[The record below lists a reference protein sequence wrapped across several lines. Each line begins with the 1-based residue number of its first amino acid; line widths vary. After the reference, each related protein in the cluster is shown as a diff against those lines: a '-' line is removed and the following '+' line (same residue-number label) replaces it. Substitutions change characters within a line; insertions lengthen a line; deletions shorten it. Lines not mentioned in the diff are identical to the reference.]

1 MMTEIMAFSTGR
13 KPQDVLGMFSSWCY
27 LTPMAW
33 KEARRA
39 TGDEQ
44 VGAGRRRG
52 RGAVSNATGRFEP
65 ERREQFDDGWDSLDD
80 LEPFKTEIR
89 EETVKTI
96 IAFNES
102 PDIGFDRSI
111 NTYRGCEHGCIYCY
125 ARPSHA
131 YWGYSAGLDFETK
144 LTAKANAVEALE
156 RELSKPGYSPAAIML
171 GANTDVYQP
180 IERARKLTRGILEI
194 LDKYSHPVA
203 IVTKSVLV
211 LRDLDILSRMAA
223 RELVKVAISV
233 TTLDRR
239 LARKMEPR
247 ASTPEKR
254 IEAIRQLS
262 AARVPVAVMAAPL
275 IPAVNDHEL
284 ERILKTAAEAGA
296 VEAAYVLLRLPLEIS
311 PLFQEWLEANFPGRA
326 RRVMSLVRS
335 MRGGKD
341 YVSRFGERQ
350 RGTGPYAEQI
360 GARFEAALK
369 RYGLNKRHLRL
380 RTDLFNGHKPAQLSL
395 F

>member
-1 MMTEIMAFSTGR
+1 
-13 KPQDVLGMFSSWCY
+13 
-27 LTPMAW
+27 MAW

-39 TGDEQ
+39 TEDEQ
-44 VGAGRRRG
+44 VSAGRRRG
-52 RGAVSNATGRFEP
+52 RGAVSNAAGRFEP
-65 ERREQFDDGWDSLDD
+65 GRREQFDDGWDGLEE
-80 LEPFKTEIR
+80 LEPFKTEVR
-89 EETVKTI
+89 EEAVKTI
-96 IAFNES
+96 IAFNKS

-111 NTYRGCEHGCIYCY
+111 NPYRGCEHGCIYCY

-144 LTAKANAVEALE
+144 LTAKINAAEALE

-171 GANTDVYQP
+171 GANTDAYQP
-180 IERARKLTRGILEI
+180 IERGRKLTRGILEV

-203 IVTKSVLV
+203 IVSKSVLV

-223 RELVKVAISV
+223 RDLVKVAISV

-247 ASTPEKR
+247 ASTPERR

-262 AARVPVAVMAAPL
+262 AAKVPVAVMAAPM
-275 IPAVNDHEL
+275 IPALNDHEL
-284 ERILKTAAEAGA
+284 EQILETAAGAGA

-311 PLFQEWLEANFPGRA
+311 PLFQEWLQATFPDRA

-335 MRGGKD
+335 MRDGKD

-360 GARFEAALK
+360 AARFELALK
-369 RYGLNKRHLRL
+369 RCGLNQRDLHL
-380 RTDLFNGHKPAQLSL
+380 RTDLFETQSPAQLSL

>member
-1 MMTEIMAFSTGR
+1 
-13 KPQDVLGMFSSWCY
+13 
-27 LTPMAW
+27 MAW

-39 TGDEQ
+39 SEDEQ
-44 VGAGRRRG
+44 VSDGRRRG

-65 ERREQFDDGWDSLDD
+65 ERRERFDDGWNSLDD
-80 LEPFKTEIR
+80 LEPFKTEVR

-102 PDIGFDRSI
+102 PDIGFDSSI
-111 NTYRGCEHGCIYCY
+111 NPYRGCEHGCIYCY

-144 LTAKANAVEALE
+144 LTAKVNAVQALE
-156 RELSKPGYSPAAIML
+156 RELSKPSYSPAAIML

-180 IERARKLTRGILEI
+180 IERERKLTRGILEV

-211 LRDLDILSRMAA
+211 LRDLDILSRMASRGLA
-223 RELVKVAISV
+223 KVAISV

-247 ASTPEKR
+247 ASTPDKR
-254 IEAIRQLS
+254 IEAIRQL
-262 AARVPVAVMAAPL
+262 AAAQVPVAVMAAPL
-275 IPAVNDHEL
+275 IPAINDHEL
-284 ERILKTAAEAGA
+284 EWILETAAAAGA

-311 PLFQEWLEANFPGRA
+311 PLFQEWLQAEFPSRA
-326 RRVMSLVRS
+326 SRVMSLVRS

-360 GARFEAALK
+360 AARFERALK

-380 RTDLFNGHKPAQLSL
+380 RTDLFQAQSSAQLSL